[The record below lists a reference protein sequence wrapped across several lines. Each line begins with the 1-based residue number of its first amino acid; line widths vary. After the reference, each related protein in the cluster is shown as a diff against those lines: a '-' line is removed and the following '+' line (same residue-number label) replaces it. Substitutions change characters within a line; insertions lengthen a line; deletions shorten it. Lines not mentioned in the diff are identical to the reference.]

1 MQAGACTTA
10 LDGARDYFVM
20 PKQAA
25 FEQETMPKKA
35 ARLEGENTV
44 DFSAKDTAFE
54 NEVMPKKAYSEQE
67 TMPKK
72 AARKRT
78 KGTGDTE
85 TTGKHNK
92 RFMAYSKAVK
102 EGKLNP
108 SRYALTRF
116 DIDGK
121 KIGSVTAVEF
131 LLAMEKAG
139 VVQRTEKG
147 GKTAWAKCT

>member
-10 LDGARDYFVM
+10 LGGARDDFIV
-20 PKQAA
+20 PKQAY
-25 FEQETMPKKA
+25 FEQDKVVQLEGENMEVSSAENTSFDMPKKA
-35 ARLEGENTV
+35 
-44 DFSAKDTAFE
+44 D
-54 NEVMPKKAYSEQE
+54 SESDIV
-67 TMPKK
+67 PKK

-78 KGTGDTE
+78 KGTGDTD
-85 TTGKHNK
+85 TAGKHNK

-116 DIDGK
+116 EIDGK

-131 LLAMEKAG
+131 LQAMEGLGIVQKA
-139 VVQRTEKG
+139 EKG
-147 GKTAWAKCT
+147 GKTTYILA

>member
-10 LDGARDYFVM
+10 LDGARDYFFM

-25 FEQETMPKKA
+25 FEQEKVAFDMPKKA
-35 ARLEGENTV
+35 A
-44 DFSAKDTAFE
+44 FE
-54 NEVMPKKAYSEQE
+54 QEKVTFDMPKKAAFD
-67 TMPKK
+67 MPKK

-92 RFMAYSKAVK
+92 RFVAYSKAVK

-116 DIDGK
+116 EIDGK

-147 GKTAWAKCT
+147 GKTAWVKCG

>member
-10 LDGARDYFVM
+10 FNAGLDDFEQSKNM
-20 PKQAA
+20 PKWAA
-25 FEQETMPKKA
+25 FNSEKTA
-35 ARLEGENTV
+35 CLEGENTV
-44 DFSAKDTAFE
+44 DFSAENAAFD
-54 NEVMPKKAYSEQE
+54 MPKKAGSESE
-67 TMPKK
+67 FMPKK

-102 EGKLNP
+102 EGELNP
-108 SRYALTRF
+108 SRYALTRHEF
-116 DIDGK
+116 DGK
-121 KIGSVTAVEF
+121 KIGSATAMEF

-139 VVQRTEKG
+139 VIQRTEKG
-147 GKTAWAKCT
+147 GKTAWAKCV

>member
-1 MQAGACTTA
+1 
-10 LDGARDYFVM
+10 
-20 PKQAA
+20 
-25 FEQETMPKKA
+25 
-35 ARLEGENTV
+35 
-44 DFSAKDTAFE
+44 
-54 NEVMPKKAYSEQE
+54 
-67 TMPKK
+67 MPKK

-92 RFMAYSKAVK
+92 RFVAYSKAVK

-108 SRYALTRF
+108 SRYALTRHEF
-116 DIDGK
+116 DGK
-121 KIGSVTAVEF
+121 KIGSATAMEF

-147 GKTAWAKCT
+147 GKTAWAKCA

>member
-10 LDGARDYFVM
+10 LDGARDDFVVPKQAYFEQEKVAFDM

-25 FEQETMPKKA
+25 FEQEKVAFDMPKKA
-35 ARLEGENTV
+35 A
-44 DFSAKDTAFE
+44 F
-54 NEVMPKKAYSEQE
+54 EQE
-67 TMPKK
+67 KVTFDMPKK

>member
-10 LDGARDYFVM
+10 LDGARDNFVV
-20 PKQAA
+20 PKQAY
-25 FEQETMPKKA
+25 FEQEKSVENTAFDMPKKA
-35 ARLEGENTV
+35 GV
-44 DFSAKDTAFE
+44 E
-54 NEVMPKKAYSEQE
+54 NEV
-67 TMPKK
+67 MPKK

-108 SRYALTRF
+108 SRYALTRHEF
-116 DIDGK
+116 NGK
-121 KIGSVTAVEF
+121 KIGSATAMEF

-147 GKTAWAKCT
+147 GKTAWTRC